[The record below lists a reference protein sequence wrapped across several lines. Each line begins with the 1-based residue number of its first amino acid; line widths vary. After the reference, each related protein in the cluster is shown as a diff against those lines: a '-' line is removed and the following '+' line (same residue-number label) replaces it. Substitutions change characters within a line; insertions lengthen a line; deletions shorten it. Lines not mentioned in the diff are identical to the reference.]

1 MTSLETRKL
10 SFIDKGWDQ
19 SIPIS
24 VDKLSEAGFYYT
36 GTNDFVKC
44 FSCSGVMSKWAKED
58 DPFTLHM
65 THFPDCHFV
74 KLNKT
79 IDPTNIANEST
90 KIKFSQY
97 DSEDITSN

>member
-1 MTSLETRKL
+1 MRKL
-10 SFIDKGWDQ
+10 SFIDKRWDQ
-19 SIPIS
+19 SVPIS
-24 VDKLSEAGFYYT
+24 ADKLSEAGFYFI
-36 GTNDFVKC
+36 GVSDFVKC
-44 FSCSGVMSKWAKED
+44 FSCSGIMSNWAKED

-79 IDPTNIANEST
+79 IDSTTIANKST
-90 KIKFSQY
+90 KRKFSQC